1 VIRWTPQ
8 NTAVAVVVLVGL
20 TFGLVGCHGDSSG
33 YPSTSKPATTSGSVP
48 GDTAYPSV
56 VPELRS
62 GLPWRSGVY
71 LPGSSK
77 AKAEQFASWRNRP
90 LDVVIDWS
98 ARANWNDVVNPSW
111 LYNLWQNT
119 PYTKVFGVAMVPE
132 EDHSATMKGCAAGD
146 YNARWRE
153 FGRVIKSRG
162 FDENT
167 IIRLGWE
174 FNGDWY
180 KWSAYDPALYVNCWR
195 NIVTT
200 VEEQAPKL
208 RWDWTVNR
216 GEGSSVEDA
225 RKAYPGDDYVDII
238 GVDSYDAWPGA
249 TSQSAWREQYEGR
262 FGLRFWGEFAAAH
275 SKPLSVPE
283 WGVSLG
289 HQFRGHNGG
298 DNAFYMSKMTE
309 FFRANAS
316 RLAYEAYFNE
326 PDPYFSSAVFDPVQ
340 TPKAS
345 AAYLKA
351 YRP

>member
-1 VIRWTPQ
+1 MIRWTPQ
-8 NTAVAVVVLVGL
+8 KAAPAAVALVAL
-20 TFGLVGCHGDSSG
+20 VFGLAGCHGGSSER
-33 YPSTSKPATTSGSVP
+33 PSASGSTPPTPVST
-48 GDTAYPSV
+48 DFSSV
-56 VPELRS
+56 MPESRS

-77 AKAEQFASWRNRP
+77 AKAEAFASWRNRP

-98 ARANWNDVVNPSW
+98 ARASWDDVVNPVW

-119 PYTKVFGVAMVPE
+119 PYTKVFGVAMIPE
-132 EDHSATMKGCAAGD
+132 EDSSATMKGCAAGD

-153 FGRVIKSRG
+153 FGRIIKSRG
-162 FDENT
+162 FDDTT

-180 KWSAYDPALYVNCWR
+180 KWSAYDPSAFVSCWR

-200 VEEQAPKL
+200 VEEQAPRL

-216 GEGSSVEDA
+216 GEGSAVKDA
-225 RKAYPGDDYVDII
+225 REAYPGDDYVDIV

-249 TSQSAWREQYEGR
+249 TSQNAWQTQYEGR
-262 FGLRFWGEFAAAH
+262 FGLKFWADFASAH
-275 SKPLSVPE
+275 GKPLSVPE
-283 WGVSLG
+283 WGVNLG
-289 HQFRGHNGG
+289 TQFRGHNGG
-298 DNAFYMSKMTE
+298 DNGFYLAKMVE

-326 PDPYFSSAVFDPVQ
+326 PDAYFKSAVFDPVQ
-340 TPKAS
+340 NPQAS
-345 AAYLKA
+345 SAYLRA